1 MSFVASRRAAVFL
14 ALGSIVGL
22 LSPSLSA
29 KEAVKPKPLFR
40 DFMGLNVHTVLFKPE
55 LYHRLIRLV
64 RDYHGFKW
72 DVGDDSSYTPQF
84 PMARN
89 GVDWQQLYGTWKKMG
104 YQVDVSLMFDDTS
117 PKQWKDLPKNAH
129 DFGYRFAKY
138 FGPSGEHTLVTSM
151 EIGNEPGNYPDADYR
166 ILFENAAK
174 GLREGDPR
182 LKVVTG
188 AADVTPSGSYHK
200 SLETLKGLN
209 SLYDVINLHTYAQVE
224 GYPTWKRSYPED
236 PKIPYL
242 QTVRNV
248 IGWRNRNAPGKE
260 VWITEFGYDS
270 TTQPQEKEG
279 DFKQWV
285 GVTDTQQAQYIVR
298 SWLVFSTMD
307 VARAYLFF
315 FDDNDE
321 PHVHGSSGV
330 TRKFKP
336 KPSFYAVAHLQ
347 KSLGDYRFSHKVI
360 EKPGDL
366 YLYEFRHATNPKRK
380 VWVAWSPTGSGR
392 ETLVTLPKLSGEFVK
407 DERMPLTSDNVMA
420 LFGRGEGDR
429 FQFNITESPLYIWW
443 RSK

>member
-1 MSFVASRRAAVFL
+1 
-14 ALGSIVGL
+14 
-22 LSPSLSA
+22 
-29 KEAVKPKPLFR
+29 
-40 DFMGLNVHTVLFKPE
+40 MGLNVHTVLFKPE
-55 LYHRLIRLV
+55 LYHPLIRLV

-72 DVGDDSSYTPQF
+72 DVGDDSSYIPRY

-89 GVDWQQLYGTWKKMG
+89 GVDWLLLYGTWKKMG
-104 YQVDVSLMFDDTS
+104 YQVDVSLMFDDTP
-117 PKQWKDLPKNAH
+117 PKQWKDLPHNARG
-129 DFGYRFAKY
+129 FGYTFAKY
-138 FGPSGEHTLVTSM
+138 FGPSGTHPIVASM

-166 ILFENAAK
+166 TLFENVAK
-174 GLREGDPR
+174 GLREGDPK
-182 LKVVTG
+182 LKIVTG
-188 AADVTPSGSYHK
+188 AADVTPSGRYHK

-298 SWLVFSTMD
+298 SWLVFSAMD
-307 VARAYLFF
+307 VDRAYLFF

-347 KSLGDYRFSHKVI
+347 KSLGDYRFSRKVI
-360 EKPGDL
+360 EKPGDA
-366 YLYEFRHATNPKRK
+366 YLYEFRHATDPKRK

-392 ETLVTLPKLSGEFVK
+392 ETTLTLPKPPGKLAK
-407 DERMPLTSDNVMA
+407 AERMPLAPGAAESVKPLKGKEDSLQVKI
-420 LFGRGEGDR
+420 G
-429 FQFNITESPLYIWW
+429 ESPVYLWFTG
-443 RSK
+443 

>member
-1 MSFVASRRAAVFL
+1 
-14 ALGSIVGL
+14 
-22 LSPSLSA
+22 
-29 KEAVKPKPLFR
+29 
-40 DFMGLNVHTVLFKPE
+40 
-55 LYHRLIRLV
+55 V

-72 DVGDDSSYTPQF
+72 DVGDDSSDAPQY

-89 GVDWQQLYGTWKKMG
+89 QVDWRQLYGTWKKRG
-104 YQVDVSLMFDDTS
+104 YRVDVSLMFDDTP
-117 PKQWKDLPKNAH
+117 PKQWKDLAKNAH

-138 FGPSGEHTLVTSM
+138 FGPSGQHKLVASM

-166 ILFENAAK
+166 TLFENAAK
-174 GLREGDPR
+174 GLREGDPK
-182 LKVVTG
+182 LKIVTG
-188 AADVTPSGSYHK
+188 AADVTPSGPYHK
-200 SLETLKGLN
+200 SLDTLKGLN

-242 QTVRNV
+242 QTVKNV
-248 IGWRNRNAPGKE
+248 IGWRNQNAPGKE

-270 TTQPQEKEG
+270 TTKPQEKEG

-298 SWLVFSTMD
+298 SWLVFSTLD

-347 KSLGDYRFSHKVI
+347 KSLGDYRFRRKVI

-366 YLYEFRHATNPKRK
+366 YLYEFAHATDPKRK

-392 ETLVTLPKLSGEFVK
+392 ETGVTLPKPPGKLAK
-407 DERMPLTSDNVMA
+407 AERMPLAPGAAEAVKPTERKRGSLEVNV
-420 LFGRGEGDR
+420 G
-429 FQFNITESPLYIWW
+429 ESPLYFWFNG
-443 RSK
+443 